1 MLRKPTPFSR
11 HLNFHNQH
19 QQQPLKEQLLI
30 ILKQCVSSKTAQQIH
45 AQMLIHSVDKPNFLL
60 AKLIDLKD
68 FNYSYRLF
76 NSMHEPND
84 YAFNVMIRGLATTWQ
99 RFDLTLNLYYKMK
112 GLGINPNNFTYPFL
126 FIACSNLTAVEHGKL
141 GHCMVLRCGLMADGH
156 VRHSLITMYS
166 RCGEVWYARKVFD
179 EITERDLVTWNS
191 MISGYLKMGFPGSAL
206 ELFEKMKGEGF
217 EPDEMTLVSVLGA
230 CGDLGNLSLG
240 RLVEG
245 YVVDNQ
251 MRMNSYIGSALIG
264 MYAKCGDLVSA
275 RRIFDKMT
283 KKDLVTWN
291 AMITGYT
298 QSGLSDEAISLF
310 NIMKD
315 EGVNADKITLS
326 GVLSACASIGALD
339 VGRSVDAYASERGL
353 QQDIYVG
360 SALIDMYAKC
370 GTVDHAYKVFE
381 NMPFKNKVTWNTMI
395 SALAF
400 NGRPREAI
408 SLFNRM
414 SEENDAIT
422 PDDITFVG
430 VLSACVH
437 GGMVNEGHKFFDL
450 MSSSFALVPKI
461 EHYSCMVDL
470 LSRAGLVYEAWDFI
484 QKMPEKPDEIALGAL
499 LGACQKARNLD
510 VSERVMNL
518 LFEIEPM
525 NSGNYIISS
534 HIYANSKRWDDCAK
548 MRRLMR
554 QNGVTKVP
562 GSSWIEIDSRVH
574 EFHVGDSLH
583 INSED
588 IYKLLVYEMKLE
600 GYMVN
605 RNLVKGKYKMLGVAN
620 EAIQQKVGRHREFS
634 PDFVTS
640 ASIRPQAS

>member
-1 MLRKPTPFSR
+1 MQTRILTKNMLTKTCISR
-11 HLNFHNQH
+11 HLTF
-19 QQQPLKEQLLI
+19 QQQQQSLTDQLLI
-30 ILKQCVSSKTAQQIH
+30 ILKQCAFTKTAEQIH
-45 AQMLIHSVDKPNFLL
+45 TQMLINSIHKPNHLL

-68 FNYSYRLF
+68 FNYSYRFF

-84 YAFNVMIRGLATTWQ
+84 YAFNVLIRGLSTTWH
-99 RFDLTLNLYYKMK
+99 RFNLTLEYYYKMK
-112 GLGINPNNFTYPFL
+112 GLCIKPNNFTYPFV
-126 FIACSNLTAVEHGKL
+126 FIACANLEAIEHGKL
-141 GHCMVLRCGLMADGH
+141 GHCMVLRCGLMSDCH
-156 VRHSLITMYS
+156 VRHSLIMMYA
-166 RCGEVWYARKVFD
+166 RCGEVGYARQVFD
-179 EITERDLVTWNS
+179 EITERDLVSWNS
-191 MISGYLKMGFPGSAL
+191 MISGYLKTGCPGSAL
-206 ELFEKMKGEGF
+206 ELFERMKVEGF
-217 EPDEMTLVSVLGA
+217 EPNEMTLVSVVSA
-230 CGDLGNLSLG
+230 CGELGNLSLG
-240 RLVEG
+240 RLVEE
-245 YVVDNQ
+245 YVVENR
-251 MRMNSYIGSALIG
+251 MRMSSYIGSALIG

-291 AMITGYT
+291 AMITGYA

-315 EGVNADKITLS
+315 EGVNANNITLS

-353 QQDIYVG
+353 QHDIYVG

-370 GTVDHAYKVFE
+370 GTVDDAYKVFE
-381 NMPFKNKVTWNTMI
+381 NMPFKNEVTWNAMI

-414 SEENDAIT
+414 SGENNAIT
-422 PDDITFVG
+422 PDDVTFVG
-430 VLSACVH
+430 VLAACVH
-437 GGMVNEGHKFFDL
+437 GGMVNEGRKFFDL
-450 MSSSFALVPKI
+450 MTSSFSLVPKI

-470 LSRAGLVYEAWDFI
+470 LSRAGLVHEAWDFI
-484 QKMPEKPDEIALGAL
+484 QQMPEKPDEIALGAL
-499 LGACQKARNLD
+499 LGACQKARNID
-510 VSERVMNL
+510 VSERVMKL
-518 LFEIEPM
+518 LLEIEPR

-548 MRRLMR
+548 MRLLMR
-554 QNGVTKVP
+554 QKGVTKVP
-562 GSSWIEIDSRVH
+562 GSSWIEIDAQVH

-588 IYKLLVYEMKLE
+588 VYKLLVEEMTLE

-605 RNLVKGKYKMLGVAN
+605 RNPAKGNFHTLGVGY
-620 EAIQQKVGRHREFS
+620 ETMIDIYQKVG
-634 PDFVTS
+634 
-640 ASIRPQAS
+640 

>member
-1 MLRKPTPFSR
+1 MLKKSTQFSR
-11 HLNFHNQH
+11 HFNIHKQH
-19 QQQPLKEQLLI
+19 QHHPLKDQLLI
-30 ILKQCVSSKTAQQIH
+30 ILKQCVSIKTAQQIH
-45 AQMLIHSVDKPNFLL
+45 AQMLIHSLHEPNFLL
-60 AKLIDLKD
+60 PKLIHLKD

-76 NSMHEPND
+76 NSIPEPNE
-84 YAFNVMIRGLATTWQ
+84 YAFNVMIRGLTTTWQ
-99 RFDLTLNLYYKMK
+99 KFDLTLQLYYKMK
-112 GLGINPNNFTYPFL
+112 GLCITPNNFTFPFL
-126 FIACSNLTAVEHGKL
+126 FIACSNLTAIEHGKL
-141 GHCMVLRCGLMADGH
+141 GHCMVMKSGLVADGH

-166 RCGEVWYARKVFD
+166 KCGEVLYARQVFD
-179 EITERDLVTWNS
+179 EITERDVVSWNS
-191 MISGYLKMGFPGSAL
+191 MISGYLKMGLPGSAL
-206 ELFEKMKGEGF
+206 ELFEEMKGEGF
-217 EPDEMTLVSVLGA
+217 EPGEMTLVSVLVA

-240 RLVEG
+240 KLVEC
-245 YVVDNQ
+245 YVVDNE
-251 MRMNSYIGSALIG
+251 MKINSYIGSALIG

-283 KKDLVTWN
+283 NKDLVTWN

-315 EGVNADKITLS
+315 EGVNANKITLS

-339 VGRSVDAYASERGL
+339 VGRSVHAYASERGL
-353 QQDIYVG
+353 QQDVYVG

-370 GTVDHAYKVFE
+370 GSVDRAYEVFE
-381 NMPFKNKVTWNTMI
+381 NMPFKNKVTWNATI

-408 SLFNRM
+408 SLFHQM
-414 SEENDAIT
+414 SEENDDIT
-422 PDDITFVG
+422 PDDVTFVG

-437 GGMVNEGHKFFDL
+437 GGMVDEGRNFFDL
-450 MSSSFALVPKI
+450 MSSCFSLVPKI

-510 VSERVMNL
+510 VSERVMKL
-518 LFEIEPM
+518 LLEIEPK

-534 HIYANSKRWDDCAK
+534 HIYATSKRWDDCAK
-548 MRRLMR
+548 MRWLMR

-562 GSSWIEIDSRVH
+562 GSSWIEIDAQVN

-583 INSED
+583 ISSED
-588 IYKLLVYEMKLE
+588 IYNLLVYEMTLE

-605 RNLVKGKYKMLGVAN
+605 RNLVKGKYKTLEVAHEGQN
-620 EAIQQKVGRHREFS
+620 SK
-634 PDFVTS
+634 PD
-640 ASIRPQAS
+640 A